1 MKHQTVVFNGTNPL
15 FILVSLEYN
24 FSRTI
29 TYIPHTISAIKANIN
44 QVTQTPPDACH
55 GLLQLME
62 ATPALA
68 LVGFVSVTQ

>member
-44 QVTQTPPDACH
+44 QVT
-55 GLLQLME
+55 
-62 ATPALA
+62 
-68 LVGFVSVTQ
+68 